1 MALSHLEDRSNL
13 NRSVHG
19 TRLALEG
26 ECLTMMWGG
35 GWWVV
40 GGLVM
45 VVCIF
50 MMGRMMMGHG
60 GSWHGG
66 HGDIEDQGNRSA
78 RDILGERFARGE
90 ISEEEF
96 EQRKKVLGSSDQV
109 HTAT

>member
-1 MALSHLEDRSNL
+1 
-13 NRSVHG
+13 
-19 TRLALEG
+19 
-26 ECLTMMWGG
+26 MMRGG

-60 GSWHGG
+60 GSGHGG
-66 HGDIEDQGNRSA
+66 HGDIEDQGNRGA
-78 RDILGERFARGE
+78 RDILAERFARGE

-96 EQRKKVLGSSDQV
+96 EQRKKVREGSSDQV

>member
-1 MALSHLEDRSNL
+1 
-13 NRSVHG
+13 
-19 TRLALEG
+19 
-26 ECLTMMWGG
+26 MMWGG

-40 GGLVM
+40 GALVM

-50 MMGRMMMGHG
+50 MMGRMMISHGGSGHG
-60 GSWHGG
+60 GR
-66 HGDIEDQGNRSA
+66 GDIEDQGNRSA
-78 RDILGERFARGE
+78 RNILAERFARGE